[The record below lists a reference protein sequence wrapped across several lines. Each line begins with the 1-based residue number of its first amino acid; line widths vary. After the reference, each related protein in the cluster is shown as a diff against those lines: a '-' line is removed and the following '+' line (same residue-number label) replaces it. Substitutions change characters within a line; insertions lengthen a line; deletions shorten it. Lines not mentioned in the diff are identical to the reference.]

1 MLSSNTPSSY
11 VPKRHALSLVV
22 RSVPVASVVTPRQ
35 VFRSEERTSLTSGVD
50 SRMTSSD
57 VAAQSRSGTR
67 VANVVGCVLHSPPD
81 QGTGFAKQD
90 MGNMWG
96 CIKDAST
103 PGGWDVC

>member
-1 MLSSNTPSSY
+1 MLSSDTPSSY

-57 VAAQSRSGTR
+57 VATQSRSGTR